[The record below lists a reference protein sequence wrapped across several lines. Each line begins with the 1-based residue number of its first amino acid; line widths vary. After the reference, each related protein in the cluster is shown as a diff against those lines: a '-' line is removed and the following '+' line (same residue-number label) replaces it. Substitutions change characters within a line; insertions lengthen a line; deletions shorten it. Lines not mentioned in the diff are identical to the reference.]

1 VVKVDM
7 FGVITVIMKVNGKII
22 KYMDKECIIGLMV
35 EDILVN
41 GKMV

>member
-1 VVKVDM
+1 
-7 FGVITVIMKVNGKII
+7 VNGKII

-41 GKMV
+41 GKMVWWMAKVNIVG